1 MFLQR
6 PGSNLSMR
14 PSSIATTA
22 GPGSSM
28 NTSSGGVPREAF
40 TFATWSR
47 DSSGVRT
54 VSTSEPFLSAGSTT
68 AR

>member
-6 PGSNLSMR
+6 AASNLSTR

-28 NTSSGGVPREAF
+28 KMSSGGVARDAF
-40 TFATWSR
+40 TFAT
-47 DSSGVRT
+47 
-54 VSTSEPFLSAGSTT
+54 
-68 AR
+68 